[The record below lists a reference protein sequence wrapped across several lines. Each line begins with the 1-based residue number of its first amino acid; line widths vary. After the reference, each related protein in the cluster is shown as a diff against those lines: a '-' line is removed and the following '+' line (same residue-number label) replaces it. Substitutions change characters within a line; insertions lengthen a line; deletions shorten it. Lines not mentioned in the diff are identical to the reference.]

1 MKKILFILLSSLVLV
16 SCEGYFDQLP
26 KTELPA
32 ETFYT
37 SYDAALRNSD
47 EQFSSDKYNHH
58 QTYRED
64 ASCNQTR
71 KPYI

>member
-37 SYDAALRNSD
+37 SYDAALRNAAILS
-47 EQFSSDKYNHH
+47 
-58 QTYRED
+58 
-64 ASCNQTR
+64 
-71 KPYI
+71 PYISARRI

>member
-37 SYDAALRNSD
+37 SYDAALRTS
-47 EQFSSDKYNHH
+47 QFYMLMPV
-58 QTYRED
+58 TPMMEL
-64 ASCNQTR
+64 
-71 KPYI
+71 

>member
-37 SYDAALRNSD
+37 SMMLPYVTS
-47 EQFSSDKYNHH
+47 QFYMLMPV
-58 QTYRED
+58 TPMMEL
-64 ASCNQTR
+64 
-71 KPYI
+71 

>member
-37 SYDAALRNSD
+37 SYDAALRNVAILYANAGNTND
-47 EQFSSDKYNHH
+47 GID
-58 QTYRED
+58 
-64 ASCNQTR
+64 R
-71 KPYI
+71 KSVV